1 MTSTALN
8 NLWAYIDSISLS
20 DRNKQW
26 LADKLIESKKKS
38 KKETQAQYVRESLQR
53 ALDEVKE
60 AQRGGKQLMSA
71 HDLLTE
77 METW

>member
-20 DRNKQW
+20 DKNKQW

-38 KKETQAQYVRESLQR
+38 KKEAQAQYVRESLQR

-60 AQRGGKQLMSA
+60 MKKKNYEGVQTMDEFLAEL
-71 HDLLTE
+71 D
-77 METW
+77 

>member
-20 DRNKQW
+20 DKNKQW

-38 KKETQAQYVRESLQR
+38 KKEAQAQYVRESLQR
-53 ALDEVKE
+53 AWDEVKE
-60 AQRGGKQLMSA
+60 MKKKNYEGVQTMDEFLAEL
-71 HDLLTE
+71 D
-77 METW
+77 

>member
-38 KKETQAQYVRESLQR
+38 KKEAQAQYVRESLQR

-60 AQRGGKQLMSA
+60 MKKKNYEGVQTMDEFLAEL
-71 HDLLTE
+71 D
-77 METW
+77 

>member
-26 LADKLIESKKKS
+26 LADKLIESKKQS

-60 AQRGGKQLMSA
+60 MKKKNYEGVQTMDEFLAEL
-71 HDLLTE
+71 D
-77 METW
+77 